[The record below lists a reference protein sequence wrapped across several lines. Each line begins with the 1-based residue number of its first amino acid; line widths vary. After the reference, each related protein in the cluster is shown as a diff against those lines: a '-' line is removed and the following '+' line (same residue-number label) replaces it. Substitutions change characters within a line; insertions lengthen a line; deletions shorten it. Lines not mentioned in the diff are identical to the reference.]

1 LKIFSPIVEQLKL
14 QIRFNLKTKQVEIR
28 QPEDPVDV
36 NDSTL
41 QKAADFVRAF
51 VLGFEVE
58 DALALL
64 RLEDLFVETF
74 EVKDVKT
81 LRGDHLSRAVG
92 KFPRHQ
98 LSETLLNFCI
108 FLKDVSLAK
117 EDEPSS
123 QLKTSQKLALS
134 WPTAKSTSS
143 EATRTFNW
151 LNAQF
156 QTSSSVH
163 QLRKSTATSDLWL
176 ENSRKDSKKEFR
188 FKSCFIENVAKK
200 IYRSILT

>member
-1 LKIFSPIVEQLKL
+1 M
-14 QIRFNLKTKQVEIR
+14 
-28 QPEDPVDV
+28 

-98 LSETLLNFCI
+98 MRETLLNFFI

-123 QLKTSQKLALS
+123 QLKTSQRLALS

-176 ENSRKDSKKEFR
+176 ENSRKDFKKEFR
-188 FKSCFIENVAKK
+188 FKSCFIKNVAKK
-200 IYRSILT
+200 VYRSILT